1 MRKTV
6 STASLL
12 LLVVIA
18 ITLTPLELDFDGTKV
33 LYFAEYFDLYNEVTD
48 FDEAEIA
55 WVTDRDTVNVIRS
68 KNFKLI
74 EPVRVNDPRLKP

>member
-55 WVTDRDTVNVIRS
+55 WVTDGDTVNVIRS